1 MKLTVAL
8 DWTPNVIHAGMY
20 LAQHNEYF
28 KKLNLE
34 VAFIP
39 TDVDNYTKKPIERL
53 ISGEVQ
59 IALGPSEHL
68 ISHRLLHQPSTP
80 ITAVATIMQEE
91 TSAFVTLSS
100 SGIDRPAQL
109 DAKTYAGYKTVLE
122 ENLLNTMIRNDGG
135 QGNIRM
141 VTPPRLEIFDAFL
154 QQQFDVCWV
163 FLPWEGVIAQQRGI
177 SLNTFHLTDYQ
188 VPYGYSP
195 LLMVQEEMIT
205 EEAEALQ
212 AFLTAT
218 AQGYREASQNPD
230 EVSKILTQRIDHANF
245 QDLTFIT
252 QAMQTIAP
260 TFLNTTGAW
269 GTMQQDRWSTYLQW
283 LSDHQLLKT
292 ENNQSLQPTT
302 INPKNLYTNQFL

>member
-20 LAQHNEYF
+20 LAQLNGYF
-28 KKLNLE
+28 KKLDLE

-53 ISGEVQ
+53 INGEAQV
-59 IALGPSEHL
+59 ALGPSEHL
-68 ISHRLLHQPSTP
+68 ISYRMLHQPTAP

-91 TSAFVTLSS
+91 TSAFVTLAS
-100 SGIDRPAQL
+100 SGIDHPAQL
-109 DAKTYAGYKTVLE
+109 DGKTYAGYKTVLE
-122 ENLLNTMIRNDGG
+122 ENLLNTMIQNDGG
-135 QGNIRM
+135 RGDIRM

-154 QQQFDVCWV
+154 EEQFDVCWV

-177 SLNTFHLTDYQ
+177 ALNTFRLTDYQ

-195 LLMVQEEMIT
+195 LLMVQEEMIAQ
-205 EEAEALQ
+205 EAEVLQ

-218 AQGYREASQNPD
+218 AQGYREASQHPT
-230 EVSKILTQRIDHANF
+230 EAAKILTQGINHANF
-245 QDLTFIT
+245 TDLSFIT

-260 TFLNTTGAW
+260 TFLNATGQW
-269 GTMQQDRWSTYLQW
+269 GIMQQDRWESYLQW
-283 LSDHQLLKT
+283 LSEHHLLKT
-292 ENNQSLQPTT
+292 ENNQSLPATAT
-302 INPKNLYTNQFL
+302 DPKDLYTNQFL